1 MKNHKHKKKQAFTL
15 VEVLISIS
23 IIGILAAIVT
33 FSYQSFVTNARQTQ
47 INNAVDAYQKSLK
60 AYALEYG
67 SYPKESFCVPSGA
80 TKCCASHNFDPTTV
94 WCASSAQAV
103 GDHNWQTGADAKVSK
118 YVNSN
123 APSFP
128 AVASFPDCTS
138 GIMTNG
144 PCKPTSSIP
153 AASIAYVSNVTGTP
167 NSNYT
172 STETSLKGK
181 GFLIYYIDK
190 KYTCGSADVMTLT
203 VGQDLVFNSSAKY
216 TREASTYR
224 ECIVGLRN

>member
-1 MKNHKHKKKQAFTL
+1 MIKHKHFLPKGFTIVEML
-15 VEVLISIS
+15 VILS
-23 IIGILAAIVT
+23 IIGILATILILGYAGYREKV
-33 FSYQSFVTNARQTQ
+33 YQTQ
-47 INNAVDAYQKSLK
+47 IITTVDAYSKSLK
-60 AYALEYG
+60 AYALEYR

-80 TKCCASHNFDPTTV
+80 KCCASHNFDPTSV

-118 YVNSN
+118 YVTND

-128 AVASFPDCTS
+128 VVASFPDCTS
-138 GIMTNG
+138 GIMIG

-153 AASIAYVSNVTGTP
+153 AASIAYMSNVTGTP

-172 STETSLKGK
+172 STEPSVKGK

-190 KYTCGSADVMTLT
+190 KYTCGSKNVMTLT
-203 VGQDLVFNSSAKY
+203 PGQDLVFNSSATY